1 MVPLNQSVEHGHA
14 HVFDFLLLQLIQ
26 HPLDDLVIVPDVSL
40 EDLRNPVLEV
50 DQARE
55 VLYPELLP
63 SPLVRYLDQVEITFV
78 QLLVNI

>member
-14 HVFDFLLLQLIQ
+14 HFFDFLLLQLIQ
-26 HPLDDLVIVPDVSL
+26 HPLNDLVIVPDVSL

-55 VLYPELLP
+55 VLYPVLLP
-63 SPLVRYLDQVEITFV
+63 RPLVRYLDQVEITFV